1 MAAKL
6 FFWYGAMWAG
16 KSMEIIKV
24 AYNYRERGMEV
35 MMFNYIGDTRF
46 GAGKIA
52 SRSWINLDSHS
63 FDEETDFYEVIR
75 KELEKKILSW

>member
-1 MAAKL
+1 
-6 FFWYGAMWAG
+6 
-16 KSMEIIKV
+16 MEIIKV

-52 SRSWINLDSHS
+52 SRS
-63 FDEETDFYEVIR
+63 
-75 KELEKKILSW
+75 